1 MTINFDDLLRMQM
14 LQLGLLFDHI
24 IGALKVIA
32 PLGVIQSCHC
42 LAIILTRQLK
52 LTQLL
57 HCFRNLLKMSDVLF
71 LFSFDFP
78 FFTEISKCAD
88 CMCNIFITYCMS
100 DNCIIS
106 RKLKCYVNC
115 TFINPLGNKS
125 IPLAKVHGPILCRP

>member
-42 LAIILTRQLK
+42 LAITLTRQLK

-71 LFSFDFP
+71 LFSFDF
-78 FFTEISKCAD
+78 SLL
-88 CMCNIFITYCMS
+88 Y
-100 DNCIIS
+100 
-106 RKLKCYVNC
+106 
-115 TFINPLGNKS
+115 
-125 IPLAKVHGPILCRP
+125 

>member
-71 LFSFDFP
+71 LFSFDFSLLRCD
-78 FFTEISKCAD
+78 FE
-88 CMCNIFITYCMS
+88 MC
-100 DNCIIS
+100 
-106 RKLKCYVNC
+106 
-115 TFINPLGNKS
+115 
-125 IPLAKVHGPILCRP
+125 

>member
-42 LAIILTRQLK
+42 LAITLTRQFK

-57 HCFRNLLKMSDVLF
+57 HCL
-71 LFSFDFP
+71 
-78 FFTEISKCAD
+78 EIF
-88 CMCNIFITYCMS
+88 M
-100 DNCIIS
+100 
-106 RKLKCYVNC
+106 R
-115 TFINPLGNKS
+115 
-125 IPLAKVHGPILCRP
+125 